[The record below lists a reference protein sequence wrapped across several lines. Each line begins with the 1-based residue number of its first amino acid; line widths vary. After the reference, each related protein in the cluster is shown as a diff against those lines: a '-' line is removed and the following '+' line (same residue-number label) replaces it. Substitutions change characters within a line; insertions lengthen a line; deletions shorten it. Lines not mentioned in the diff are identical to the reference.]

1 MELWESISLLS
12 TYVLPQLLGVL
23 LYFRLLRFSK
33 WLAFALGVLAPAVIF
48 YFVSPAFFYAG
59 MREAAAQGALM
70 CGTPFLVAAAMVLSG
85 TVASLLIAI
94 FVQVGILLCKRRFT

>member
-23 LYFRLLRFSK
+23 LYVRLVRFSQ
-33 WLAFALGVLAPAVIF
+33 WLAFALAVLAPAVIF

-59 MREAAAQGALM
+59 VREAAETGKIT
-70 CGTPFLVAAAMVLSG
+70 CGMPFLMAASRVLSG
-85 TVASLLIAI
+85 TVASLIIAI
-94 FVQVGILLCKRRFT
+94 FVQIGIILFRRRFI